1 MKELELKIAAF
12 VANKNLKTRSGVPYE
27 VKSFQRDGSGNVTAL
42 VGTVTETIRNQEG
55 EEETVKT
62 EMIWTPNG
70 NAYCNKPMVFDLI
83 EELPVS
89 ELGK

>member
-1 MKELELKIAAF
+1 MKEAEIKISGF
-12 VANKNLKTRSGVPYE
+12 LSNPNVKTRSGVPYE

-42 VGTVTETIRNQEG
+42 VGTVTETIKNQAG
-55 EEETVKT
+55 EEETVET
-62 EMIWTPNG
+62 EMIWNPNG
-70 NAYCNKPMVFDLI
+70 NAFCNKPMVFDLI